1 VKLNNAD
8 LERLCDALTAKA
20 LHEQLERRR
29 WQQRAQDLEQLL
41 SVYEGGDQ

>member
-1 VKLNNAD
+1 MKLTRD
-8 LERLCDALTAKA
+8 ELERLCDALKAKA

-41 SVYEGGDQ
+41 AIYEGGDQ